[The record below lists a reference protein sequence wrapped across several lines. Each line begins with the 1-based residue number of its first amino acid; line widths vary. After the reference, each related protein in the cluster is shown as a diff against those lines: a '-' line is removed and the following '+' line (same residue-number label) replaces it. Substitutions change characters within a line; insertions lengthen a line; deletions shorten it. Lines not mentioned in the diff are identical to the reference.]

1 MIQTFE
7 RLKIDPNRLYGVVVG
22 ESDELLLL
30 QHAFDFEFDGYIA
43 IRRRDITK
51 SYSDESNAY
60 GESLMKKEGL
70 WKRPTKASRSL
81 PLTDWQTMLTA
92 LIDKPVIIENERK
105 GDFFI
110 GPVIECDAR
119 SVAIHH
125 FDGCGQWEKIERLA
139 FRSITSV
146 QFGSRYITV
155 HSRHLPPRLHKAVN
169 PSGGSGSL

>member
-1 MIQTFE
+1 MLQTFE
-7 RLKIDPNRLYGVVVG
+7 RLKIDSNRLYGVVVA
-22 ESDELLLL
+22 ESDELLLI
-30 QHAFDFEFDGYIA
+30 QHAYDFEFDGYIA

-51 SYSDESNAY
+51 SYSSESNDYCEA
-60 GESLMKKEGL
+60 LMKNEGL

-81 PLTDWQTMLTA
+81 PLTDWQTLLKV
-92 LIDKPVIIENERK
+92 LIGKPVIIENERK

-125 FDGCGQWEKIERLA
+125 FDGCGQWEKIQRIA

-155 HSRHLPPRLHKAVN
+155 HSRHLPPRPNNAVN
-169 PSGGSGSL
+169 PSNGSGGL